1 MSQMTIESTDTKR
14 NGSPPIV
21 ALSGDAQ
28 PMIVGPQQLTVLA
41 GAETGS
47 PVGMVDYRI
56 ALGFAPPPYLHR
68 HTREDAGWVVLE
80 GTVEFHVEDGSVVT
94 ANAGSSF
101 VHPRGCWFR
110 WRNPDPHRPARAL
123 CWFSPAGF
131 ERFFV
136 ELAEAARAH
145 LDDGG
150 SMATFAPKLADLRHR
165 YGLEPHPDASVP
177 GQEAS

>member
-1 MSQMTIESTDTKR
+1 MSIEPADTEST
-14 NGSPPIV
+14 GLPPIV
-21 ALSGDAQ
+21 TLASHAET
-28 PMIVGPQQLTVLA
+28 MVVGPQQLTVLA

-47 PVGMVDYRI
+47 PVGLVDYVI
-56 ALGFAPPPYLHR
+56 APGFAPPPYLHR

-80 GTVEFHVEDGSVVT
+80 GALEFHLGDGSVVT
-94 ANAGSSF
+94 ADAGSSL

-110 WRNPDPHRPARAL
+110 WRNHDPHRPARAL

-145 LDDGG
+145 LADGG
-150 SMATFAPKLADLRHR
+150 SMETFAPELAELRHR
-165 YGLEPHPDASVP
+165 YGLEPHPNASVP
-177 GQEAS
+177 GPVAS

>member
-1 MSQMTIESTDTKR
+1 MSIEPTDPR
-14 NGSPPIV
+14 HDGSSPIV
-21 ALSGDAQ
+21 TLVADSR
-28 PMIVGPQQLTVLA
+28 PMVVGPQELTVLA
-41 GAETGS
+41 GAATGS
-47 PVGMVDYRI
+47 PVGLIAYRI
-56 ALGFAPPPYLHR
+56 APGFAPPPYLHR

-80 GTVEFHVEDGSVVT
+80 GTVEFHLEDGSVVT
-94 ANAGSSF
+94 ADAGSSF

-110 WRNPDPHRPARAL
+110 WQNPDPNHPARAL

-150 SMATFAPKLADLRHR
+150 SMETFAPQLAELRHR

-177 GQEAS
+177 RQVVS